1 MLKKGDK
8 APDFSLEA
16 DSGETVSLKDFAGK
30 RLVLYFYPKDNTSG
44 CTAEALEFTALADS
58 FSDAEAVVVGI
69 SPDSVKSHINFK
81 KKHGL
86 KVILLSDPDK
96 TACLAYDVW
105 REKSMCGRKYMG
117 VIRSTFVISSDGIIE
132 EVFYNV
138 KYKGHAEAVLCGLK
152 K

>member
-16 DSGETVSLKDFAGK
+16 DSGKTMSLKDFAGK
-30 RLVLYFYPKDNTSG
+30 RLILYFYPKDNTSG

-58 FSDAEAVVVGI
+58 FGDTGAVVAGV
-69 SPDSVKSHINFK
+69 SPDSVKSHINFRE
-81 KKHGL
+81 KHDL

-117 VIRSTFVISSDGIIE
+117 VLRSTFVISPDGIIE